1 MTTYNS
7 AVAAEDEGKYHDALR
22 LYQSIL
28 STADN
33 DDKSRDAANP
43 KKIQNDIQ
51 RVITI
56 MYGPKGSDET
66 ICVWKNS
73 PLLSKT
79 KPPPLQFRASCQ
91 VGNKIYVHGGCD
103 FCENDC
109 VPSSDDVW
117 QYDIIDRK
125 WTKLPTGGSSPGPRT
140 GHTMFAWKGDLYL
153 WGGMQEKKNICR
165 MFFSKLYRLKLSAGK
180 QQQQGNNNKKKK
192 NSGGAYYM
200 WEIVKVRSQE
210 PIGREEHTG
219 VLYKGKYY
227 IHAGNNPH
235 VEGSALKDTWVL
247 NLSNWKWSPLKDG
260 PITRHCHGMWA
271 ANNKLYVLGGRTS
284 HKIDGPITLTNTILG
299 NPAIE
304 EFVSF
309 DLESKM

>member
-1 MTTYNS
+1 
-7 AVAAEDEGKYHDALR
+7 
-22 LYQSIL
+22 
-28 STADN
+28 
-33 DDKSRDAANP
+33 
-43 KKIQNDIQ
+43 
-51 RVITI
+51 

-109 VPSSDDVW
+109 APSSDDVW
-117 QYDIIDRK
+117 QYDIVERK
-125 WTKLPTGGSSPGPRT
+125 WTKLATGGSSPGPRT
-140 GHTMFAWKGDLYL
+140 GHTMFFHLGDLYL

-180 QQQQGNNNKKKK
+180 QQQGSNKNK
-192 NSGGAYYM
+192 YM

-210 PIGREEHTG
+210 PVGREEHTG

-227 IHAGNNPH
+227 IHAGNNPY
-235 VEGSALKDTWVL
+235 VKGSALKDTWVL

-271 ANNKLYVLGGRTS
+271 ANNKLYVLGGRTN
-284 HKIDGPITLTNTILG
+284 HQIDGPITITNTIMG

-309 DLESKM
+309 DLETKV

>member
-1 MTTYNS
+1 MTTYDS
-7 AVAAEDEGKYHDALR
+7 AVAAESEGKYHDALR

-28 STADN
+28 SNN
-33 DDKSRDAANP
+33 DDT
-43 KKIQNDIQ
+43 KKQIQTDIQ
-51 RVITI
+51 RVINI

-109 VPSSDDVW
+109 VPSSDIVW
-117 QYDIIDRK
+117 QYDIDDRK

-180 QQQQGNNNKKKK
+180 QQGNNKNNK
-192 NSGGAYYM
+192 NGAYYM

-210 PIGREEHTG
+210 PVGREEHAG

-235 VEGSALKDTWVL
+235 IEGSALNDTWVL

-260 PITRHCHGMWA
+260 PIIRHCHGMWA

-284 HKIDGPITLTNTILG
+284 VKVDGPLTLYNTILE

-309 DLESKM
+309 DLQSKM